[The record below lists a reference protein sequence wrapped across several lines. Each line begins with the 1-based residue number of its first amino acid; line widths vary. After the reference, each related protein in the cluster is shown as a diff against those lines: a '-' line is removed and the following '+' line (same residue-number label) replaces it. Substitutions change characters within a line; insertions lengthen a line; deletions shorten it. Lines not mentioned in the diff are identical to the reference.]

1 MKESNYEK
9 TKKEGIENIL
19 ANIPVKTIIV
29 NSEGDSEEI
38 NFTDL
43 LETELLSFAEKIKE
57 AVVADCVDIISDSRT
72 VEEFL
77 GEGVLECKVR
87 GKAIADISA
96 KYSSPT

>member
-9 TKKEGIENIL
+9 TKKEGIEEFDKIWKFGVDEKQRK
-19 ANIPVKTIIV
+19 ANVKYFI
-29 NSEGDSEEI
+29 D
-38 NFTDL
+38 
-43 LETELLSFAEKIKE
+43 SFAEKIKE